1 MEASLLALA
10 KSILRHA
17 CTHFASI
24 WRHESYEH
32 ACLVFTLNFESRAL
46 LNILRGLFAFH
57 FGGLYL
63 QKVRFFAKMSEESVI
78 DCVAEIAGR
87 NNSSKNYLN
96 ETPNPME
103 AVMKEFS
110 VHSWRLE
117 CTLSV
122 STIIE
127 KKERLF

>member
-46 LNILRGLFAFH
+46 LNILRCRFAFH
-57 FGGLYL
+57 FGGLFM
-63 QKVRFFAKMSEESVI
+63 QDRFFVKMSEESVI
-78 DCVAEIAGR
+78 DCGDRLQGEIILR
-87 NNSSKNYLN
+87 K
-96 ETPNPME
+96 
-103 AVMKEFS
+103 
-110 VHSWRLE
+110 
-117 CTLSV
+117 
-122 STIIE
+122 TI
-127 KKERLF
+127 